1 MALLLLKKYGGQL
14 AIWRTTTLAAGNNAL
29 SSPVDIRELD
39 GYLSAAWT
47 ITGTGIVRFEIL
59 SCIDGTNYL
68 DLSANIAD
76 AQTRITGPDANGI
89 NGASIV
95 TVPAPFVKIRMTE
108 TGGANAAVVSFFL
121 YGN

>member
-1 MALLLLKKYGGQL
+1 MSLLVLKKGLSQL
-14 AIWRTTTLAAGNNAL
+14 PVWRVTSLAAGNNML
-29 SSPVDIRELD
+29 SNPIDIRGID
-39 GYLSAAWT
+39 GYLSAGWV
-47 ITGTGIVRFEIL
+47 ITGTGTVRFEIL
-59 SCIDGTNYL
+59 SCLDGTNFL

-76 AQTRITGPDANGI
+76 AQTVTTGPDANGR

-95 TVPAPFVKIRMTE
+95 TVPAPFIKIRATE